1 MSVAVGQTSMQAP
14 QKSQLESWT
23 APPAPNSMRVEKPRP
38 ASVMAPADDAHLRVE
53 LQEGVR
59 LVGLRLLLLVEG
71 ARLALPGLVAGHLHH
86 LARRLELAAVV
97 LGAGDAAVGD
107 DAIAQAGVAGLA
119 LDDAVAGEAAVR
131 VVGEDQRE
139 DGLPGGGGL
148 RAVRSDDHAVG
159 DRRGAGEL

>member
-1 MSVAVGQTSMQAP
+1 MCRWWAP
-14 QKSQLESWT
+14 S
-23 APPAPNSMRVEKPRP
+23 APSRWRPPCSGAPC
-38 ASVMAPADDAHLRVE
+38 AGAAAAGADDAHLRVE
-53 LQEGVR
+53 LQERVP
-59 LVGLRLLLLVEG
+59 LVGLRLLQLVEG
-71 ARLALPGLVAGHLHH
+71 ALLALPRLVAGHLHH

-119 LDDAVAGEAAVR
+119 LEDAVAGEAAVR

-139 DGLPGGGGL
+139 AGLPGGGGL